1 MTASNLQLAVTGH
14 IEHASRIDRRIAMEA
29 GFLSNFVTTIRE
41 VVPSMLSSI
50 SSALTS
56 LNFSSSDKRSTS
68 NYSIFLNLLNKS
80 NFMEIGDTKI
90 SVPEGFVG
98 HLPTYTDVLKSS
110 AEHAGKVVS
119 DVLVPYNT
127 FLSQLLSSDNTRLA
141 SIGQLGY
148 LYKFDTRREELNKW
162 IGDFLRK
169 GSTQVKQPMKDVFS
183 RNAEW
188 ETVLFN
194 QNDATKEIG
203 KADRKSVQAMV
214 DQCVELIEAVKASAE
229 TGELDNL
236 SGPIIKQLAASA
248 MSVAN
253 EVTFYSI
260 TLYRVNA
267 MDKIINDSI
276 DILTEELKK

>member
-1 MTASNLQLAVTGH
+1 
-14 IEHASRIDRRIAMEA
+14 
-29 GFLSNFVTTIRE
+29 
-41 VVPSMLSSI
+41 
-50 SSALTS
+50 
-56 LNFSSSDKRSTS
+56 
-68 NYSIFLNLLNKS
+68 
-80 NFMEIGDTKI
+80 MEIGDTKI
-90 SVPEGFVG
+90 FVPEGFVG
-98 HLPTYTDVLKSS
+98 HLPTYTDALKSS
-110 AEHAGKVVS
+110 AEHASKVVS

-127 FLSQLLSSDNTRLA
+127 FLSQLLSSDNARLA

-148 LYKFDTRREELNKW
+148 LSKFDARREELNKW
-162 IGDFLRK
+162 IGDFFRK

-203 KADRKSVQAMV
+203 KVDRKSVQSMV

-229 TGELDNL
+229 SGELDNL
-236 SGPIIKQLAASA
+236 SGPMIKQLAASA

-260 TLYRVNA
+260 TLYRVNG